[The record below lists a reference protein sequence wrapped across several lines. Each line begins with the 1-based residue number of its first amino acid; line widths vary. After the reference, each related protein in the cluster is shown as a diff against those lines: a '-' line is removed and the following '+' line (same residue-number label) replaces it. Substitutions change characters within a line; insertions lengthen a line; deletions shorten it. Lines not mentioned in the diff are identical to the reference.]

1 MLHIY
6 WPVTACVTMFL
17 IVGVIIVML
26 RFGHRLCKLRHT
38 ALPDDN
44 DWEDKA
50 YEQKVSYAEAMP

>member
-1 MLHIY
+1 
-6 WPVTACVTMFL
+6 MFL